1 MKYKSFIIF
10 QNNKYLKYTPLI
22 IVALSVRY
30 GVERLKPF
38 KNVDLLAQKKEQILN
53 YGAQFDNKTVL
64 FNTKDYV
71 EVMFYTNLVAYQ
83 RIPTEAE
90 VEKMKEKGYTIA
102 IINNVVMPNYIQ
114 MDKSIKLIN
123 P

>member
-1 MKYKSFIIF
+1 M
-10 QNNKYLKYTPLI
+10 
-22 IVALSVRY
+22 
-30 GVERLKPF
+30 
-38 KNVDLLAQKKEQILN
+38 N

-83 RIPTEAE
+83 RIPTETE
-90 VEKMKEKGYTIA
+90 VEKIKEKGYTIA